1 MAGQPQ
7 RLKIAGDDADALIT
21 AVHSQKRVNGLTHDF
36 YKYPARFSP
45 QFAQAA
51 TEAFTNPG
59 EIVADPFV
67 GGGTT
72 LVEARASGRI
82 GVGTDISTL
91 ATFVSKTKTRVLSG
105 ADIDFLST
113 WFGQL
118 PEKINLHKKSSGG
131 LLADLGY
138 TKNLDSPE
146 TWAIR
151 KAIEICLSLVGSI
164 KDSRRQDT
172 ARCILLRTAQWALD
186 GRRQIPTVSQFRDR
200 LVTTAESLLAGA
212 KEFATVAR
220 RGDAMASADG
230 RHRTVCLN
238 GRAEGLAE
246 YFRNSRRPAP
256 KLVLTSPPYP
266 GVHILYHRW
275 QVGGG
280 RETAA
285 PFWIANRLD
294 GAGAAYYLMHARQP
308 DLKKYT
314 AGIAAAFAG
323 IAEASDAD
331 TTVVQ
336 MVAFSDPDAQ
346 LPQYLDVMH
355 QCGFQE
361 YLLSE
366 HLDSSDG
373 RIWRDIP
380 GRKWYANK
388 MGKIASSK
396 EVVLIHRRR

>member
-1 MAGQPQ
+1 
-7 RLKIAGDDADALIT
+7 LKIAGKDVDALIT
-21 AVHSQKRVNGLTHDF
+21 AVHSQKRVEGLTHNF

-51 TEAFTNPG
+51 THAFTDPG

-91 ATFVSKTKTRVLSG
+91 ATFVSRTKTRVLSG
-105 ADIDFLST
+105 PDVDYLSN
-113 WFGQL
+113 WFRAVPDWL
-118 PEKINLHKKSSGG
+118 NLRKKSTGG
-131 LLADLGY
+131 LLAELGY
-138 TKNLDSPE
+138 TKNLDCPE

-151 KAIEICLSLVGSI
+151 KAIEICLSEVKGI
-164 KDSRRQDT
+164 KDRRRQDA

-186 GRRQIPTVSQFRDR
+186 GRRVIPTVAEFRDR
-200 LVTTAESLLAGA
+200 IVVTSEELLAGA
-212 KEFATVAR
+212 REFAAAAR
-220 RGDAMASADG
+220 RGDSLASAGG

-238 GRAEGLAE
+238 GRAEGLAD
-246 YFRNSRRPAP
+246 YFAYSNRPAP
-256 KLVLTSPPYP
+256 KLILTSPPYP

-285 PFWIANRLD
+285 PFWIADKLD

-314 AGIAAAFAG
+314 AGIAAAFTG
-323 IAEASDAD
+323 IAQASAAD
-331 TTVVQ
+331 TTVIQ
-336 MVAFSDPDAQ
+336 MVAFSNPRAQ
-346 LPQYLDVMH
+346 LRQYLDVMH

-373 RIWRDIP
+373 RIWRNIP

-388 MGKIASSK
+388 KGKIASSK
-396 EVVLIHRRR
+396 EVVLIHRPR